1 MKAQPSQALS
11 FPRRLFRIDR
21 KRREFRLERN
31 YWLICVIREAEISIL
46 PSRLLASLCAKLVE
60 TITLPMSAVTDRV
73 TEVRVTVLLES
84 TRGNPQ
90 HSRWCLG
97 HSRWAR
103 DDTRNTKS
111 GYAKRQ
117 IAWIREATFFKARE
131 RKKRKRERTGK
142 KRGKARRAPR
152 AKRGETTRLAALP
165 SENSW
170 CALDAAVTICSPPH
184 CYRRR
189 RCRRCRRRVVA
200 STTSTSGS

>member
-90 HSRWCLG
+90 HSR
-97 HSRWAR
+97 
-103 DDTRNTKS
+103 
-111 GYAKRQ
+111 
-117 IAWIREATFFKARE
+117 
-131 RKKRKRERTGK
+131 
-142 KRGKARRAPR
+142 
-152 AKRGETTRLAALP
+152 
-165 SENSW
+165 
-170 CALDAAVTICSPPH
+170 
-184 CYRRR
+184 
-189 RCRRCRRRVVA
+189 
-200 STTSTSGS
+200 